1 MDPGIVTEIDK
12 YRQGWT
18 GGLPE
23 TPCGYGSRLD
33 QTELQREV
41 IARWVAEYQVSTL
54 VDIGAGDLNWIKHM
68 DWPHPVAY
76 IPLDLVP
83 RHPDVRAFDLIHE
96 VPPKADMALC
106 LWVLNHLPDDHSRVA
121 LANLRKADIRYLV
134 YTWWPAMPSFLDLGY
149 ADRVVIRERIGAEL
163 RLLKC

>member
-1 MDPGIVTEIDK
+1 
-12 YRQGWT
+12 
-18 GGLPE
+18 
-23 TPCGYGSRLD
+23 
-33 QTELQREV
+33 
-41 IARWVAEYQVSTL
+41 
-54 VDIGAGDLNWIKHM
+54 
-68 DWPHPVAY
+68 VAY

-106 LWVLNHLPDDHSRVA
+106 LWVLNHLPDDHARVA
-121 LANLRKADIRYLV
+121 LENLLKANISYLV

-149 ADRVVIRERIGAEL
+149 TDKVVIRDWIGAEL